1 MRRTIHTRC
10 DAQTASTVAPR
21 SLSAES
27 KARVSTFLGG
37 ILPRHSSSDC
47 RDLTLISRLLQ
58 HQQTACETYM
68 AVARVL
74 DITELLETI
83 LLQLSAREILAV
95 KPVCQLWKRLIERSI
110 LLRRATFHTPDR
122 RVMQRSPSSIS
133 EHLSTVLSL
142 RDIPTLQGK
151 HFEAIPLFN
160 SWDGLEPR
168 RSKPWIYQI
177 KQTYMTEKQLH
188 TFHWGNDVDV
198 GRGLSP
204 AIRSM
209 FITQPP
215 VTTILLFI
223 QHRVFSNSPPCV
235 TVHIPSGITLGAVVD
250 TFAKMLDQVHRAE
263 LEAMCKTFLPV
274 FGGTFLTSV

>member
-1 MRRTIHTRC
+1 
-10 DAQTASTVAPR
+10 
-21 SLSAES
+21 
-27 KARVSTFLGG
+27 
-37 ILPRHSSSDC
+37 
-47 RDLTLISRLLQ
+47 
-58 HQQTACETYM
+58 M

-95 KPVCQLWKRLIERSI
+95 KAVCRSWGRLTERSI
-110 LLRRATFHTPDR
+110 LLRRATFHAPDR
-122 RVMQRSPSSIS
+122 RVMQRSPESIS

-142 RDIPTLQGK
+142 RDVPTLQGK
-151 HFEAIPLFN
+151 HFKAMPLFN
-160 SWDGLEPR
+160 ACDRLEER

-177 KQTYMTEKQLH
+177 KPTYMTEKQLH
-188 TFHWGNDVDV
+188 TFHWGEDVDV

-223 QHRVFSNSPPCV
+223 QHRAFSNSSPCV
-235 TVHIPSGITLGAVVD
+235 TLHMPGGITLGAVVD
-250 TFAKMLDQVHRAE
+250 TLAKMLDQVRRVE
-263 LEAMCKTFLPV
+263 LEAMCKTSLPV